1 MPLTNAAVNA
11 LNLGR
16 GGSYSISR
24 DVVKHYLWD
33 TWILPAVVTDHTFF
47 QQGVGSAYGA
57 AAKTLNETD
66 LFDAGKL
73 PNGQTFLIKR
83 IGVVC
88 VSAAPLAS
96 VAGATIAQSFINILQ
111 SSVWDIVVEGRTF
124 DLRFPGSK
132 LTPNLAV
139 STITTATINAA
150 RVGDYVSSGWVPIDD
165 FPIYL
170 DTLVSFNVTA
180 HIGNPIA
187 ATLVVINA
195 NAFALNAL
203 GATIQVVLEGVLT
216 RSK

>member
-1 MPLTNAAVNA
+1 MPITNAAVQA

-24 DVVKHYLWD
+24 DIIKHFLYD
-33 TWILPAVVTDHTFF
+33 AWIIPAAVVDHTFF

-66 LFDAGKL
+66 LFDSGKL

-83 IGVVC
+83 IGVNI
-88 VSAAPLAS
+88 VSAFPA
-96 VAGATIAQSFINILQ
+96 AGVNGAIIAQSAVNILQ

-132 LTPNLAV
+132 LVPTISV
-139 STITTATINAA
+139 SGITAATINTS
-150 RVGDYVSSGWVPIDD
+150 RNGDSIASGWISIDD

-187 ATLVVINA
+187 ATLAVINA
-195 NAFALNAL
+195 GATLLNGL
-203 GATIQVVLEGVLT
+203 GATMQVVLEGVLT